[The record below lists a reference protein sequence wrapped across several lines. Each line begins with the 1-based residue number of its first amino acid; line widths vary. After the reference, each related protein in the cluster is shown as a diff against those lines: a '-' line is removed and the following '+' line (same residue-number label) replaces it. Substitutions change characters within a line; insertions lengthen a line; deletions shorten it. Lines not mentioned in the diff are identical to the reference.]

1 MAGIDYDRGV
11 IIRVH
16 PLTVMDVCMYRR
28 EPGIYYTSTGIVIP
42 EALAAAAGFD
52 VETHA
57 RAKRKREV
65 LDEFA
70 AKLDRE
76 ETAEVQAAQTKPKD
90 IVHEVDGFKVVA
102 LGNGRHAVE
111 DQDGNVLTGQGKFI
125 TRDVAIKLVDEMADG
140 LRKRAAKA
148 APKPKPAPVA

>member
-16 PLTVMDVCMYRR
+16 PETGMDVCMYRR
-28 EPGIYYTSTGIVIP
+28 DPGVYYTSTGIELPV
-42 EALAAAAGFD
+42 ALAAKAGFD

-57 RAKRKREV
+57 RARRKREM

-70 AKLDRE
+70 SKLDRE
-76 ETAEVQAAQTKPKD
+76 ETAEVQAAAVKPKD
-90 IVHEVDGFKVVA
+90 VVHEVDGFKVVS
-102 LGNGRHAVE
+102 LGGGRHSVE

-125 TRDVAIKLVDEMADG
+125 TRDVAIKLVDEMAEG
-140 LRKRAAKA
+140 ERKRAAKPA
-148 APKPKPAPVA
+148 KSKPAPVA